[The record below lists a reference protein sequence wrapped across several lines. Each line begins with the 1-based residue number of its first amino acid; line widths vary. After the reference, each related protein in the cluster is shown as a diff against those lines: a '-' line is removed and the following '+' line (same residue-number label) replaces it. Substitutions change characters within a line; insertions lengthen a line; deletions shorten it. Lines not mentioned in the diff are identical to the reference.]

1 MRFGL
6 DVSDWNAVSE
16 FVGWGDFTK
25 GRSQTGEVR
34 GEGEDEEHHRRL
46 VDEVV
51 NNRGELAG
59 ALAGMGFDLVPSAT
73 NFIFARPPKAAAGV
87 VAALR
92 ERKILV
98 RHYDREPIAGWIRI
112 TIGTRDQNERLL
124 AALKEVL

>member
-1 MRFGL
+1 
-6 DVSDWNAVSE
+6 VAAI
-16 FVGWGDFTK
+16 
-25 GRSQTGEVR
+25 
-34 GEGEDEEHHRRL
+34 EDEEHHRRL